1 MQSNGI
7 NLNVSLFGCLTILA
21 SVLISSVSWD
31 VFYYKFDAPKWIV
44 FDLFICTTL
53 TYAFIQRVD
62 IEISRIG
69 WLCIGLLLL
78 MLVSLTYAVNPYEG
92 VVFILR
98 YLGSVLLGYLLFK
111 HIWHRYGVKLLFDI
125 VIYSS
130 VVFSLFYIESR
141 INDYDLVHVT
151 AFSTFGF
158 KNNLGQVLN
167 IWLPVLIAAIL
178 YQGKLN
184 ARSVIGFLSF
194 IICICALLESGTRG
208 TILGLLLGEAVLF
221 LLVFGKLKGKALIY
235 LTITV
240 SLIAGSIA
248 YSQVDSYLGGR
259 LNAKLQSIKD
269 LNTGREAL
277 FVNTFDMLLNKPFG
291 VGVNNFEYIHPK
303 FAKLGTDEASP
314 MAGENRIL
322 RTPHNIAL
330 KFLSETGWLGGLIF
344 SSILALLLFKSM
356 VNAYKGNQT
365 DRWLLVAVVSTVFHS
380 MFTALFLTP
389 ASLFFAILLLS
400 FVLYRNKELIEENTT
415 GMKVLRFGYLAVLLV
430 LYLGVFTSNHLA
442 NYYAH
447 HGYVSANQL
456 YMQRSLTLNPYDS
469 KALYDYYM
477 LQRYFYKDHEEAL
490 NAIEKFLPLYPYHT
504 SGLLAAAELMIMQQN
519 YAGALE
525 RLDFLLTFYPEL
537 ARAHE
542 LRADAQKKLEQPSFL
557 E

>member
-7 NLNVSLFGCLTILA
+7 NLNVAWFGFLTILA

-31 VFYYKFDAPKWIV
+31 VFYHKFDTPKWIV

-62 IEISRIG
+62 IEIGRVG

-92 VVFILR
+92 GVFILR
-98 YLGSVLLGYLLFK
+98 YLGSVLLGYFLFK

-141 INDYDLVHVT
+141 INDYDLVHIT

-158 KNNLGQVLN
+158 INNLGQVLN
-167 IWLPVLIAAIL
+167 IWLPVLVAAIL

-184 ARSVIGFLSF
+184 ARSVCGFLSF
-194 IICICALLESGTRG
+194 IICICALLGSGTRG
-208 TILGLLLGEAVLF
+208 TILGLLLGEAVLC
-221 LLVFGKLKGKALIY
+221 LLVFVKLKRKALTY

-240 SLIAGSIA
+240 SLIAGGFA
-248 YSQVDSYLGGR
+248 YSQVDSYMGGR
-259 LNAKLQSIKD
+259 LNAKLQSIKE
-269 LNTGREAL
+269 LNTGREEL

-291 VGVNNFEYIHPK
+291 VGANNFEYIHPK

-314 MAGENRIL
+314 MVGENQIL

-330 KFLSETGWLGGLIF
+330 KFFSETGWLGGLIF

-356 VNAYKGNQT
+356 VNAYTGNQT

-389 ASLFFAILLLS
+389 ASLFFAILLFS

-415 GMKVLRFGYLAVLLV
+415 DMKVLRFRYLAVLLV
-430 LYLGVFTSNHLA
+430 LYAGVFTSNHLA
-442 NYYAH
+442 SYYAH

-469 KALYDYYM
+469 KALYDYYI

-490 NAIEKFLPLYPYHT
+490 SALEKFLLLYPYHT
-504 SGLLAAAELMIMQQN
+504 SGLLAAAEIMIMRQN
-519 YAGALE
+519 YTGALE

-542 LRADAQKKLEQPSFL
+542 LRADAQKKLEQHLFL
-557 E
+557 